1 MIGAVLVVPLLSQAP
16 THYLL
21 FQLLLQHPCEDS
33 LWLGPPGVGPT
44 MLLFFLFFSKMVSN
58 ERVEFGEKPFLKQTM
73 ESDC

>member
-1 MIGAVLVVPLLSQAP
+1 MGAVLVVPLLSQAP

-44 MLLFFLFFSKMVSN
+44 MLLFFCFLAKWLAMKELSLGRNLF
-58 ERVEFGEKPFLKQTM
+58 
-73 ESDC
+73 